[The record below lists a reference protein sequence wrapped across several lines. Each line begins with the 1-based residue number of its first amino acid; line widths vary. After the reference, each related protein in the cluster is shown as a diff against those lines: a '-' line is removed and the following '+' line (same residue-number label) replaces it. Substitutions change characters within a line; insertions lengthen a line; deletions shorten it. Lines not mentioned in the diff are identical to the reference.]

1 MRRTAPSNPSVGKYP
16 RSHSADLSDYGET
29 ENPQES
35 RTITTPT
42 HSAEQSARHELQLFT
57 PSAAAELLSVKES
70 WLRRKAGTRSIP
82 CTFLGRHLRFSVEDL
97 RAITHQGSQ
106 PLARRR
112 GRPRSR

>member
-1 MRRTAPSNPSVGKYP
+1 MRRHAPSNHHHHG
-16 RSHSADLSDYGET
+16 
-29 ENPQES
+29 PQ
-35 RTITTPT
+35 T
-42 HSAEQSARHELQLFT
+42 HSPDPSSHYETGHHQDTVPVATPRNSDDQSAMHELQLFT
-57 PSAAAELLSVKES
+57 PSAAAEILAVKES

-97 RAITHQGSQ
+97 RAITHQGAQ